1 MFGQRREPSYT
12 ADVMDF
18 SSGDAS
24 WLLRLRGRFLVF
36 DGPDGSGKSTA
47 LKRFAALCRVAGLT
61 VTEARDPGGTPVG
74 ERIREILLDPIHA
87 EMTVRT
93 EMLLYMAS
101 RAQLVEEMIK
111 PALARG
117 ELVLGDRF
125 VSSTLAYQGAA
136 GGMPE
141 HDILHAAEV
150 ACAGT
155 WPDLTV
161 ILDVDEATAA
171 RRLGMLLDRMEAKG
185 SAFHKKVREGYLSQ
199 ARQWPQRYLVVDA
212 SREVERVWAELLTG
226 LEGWALGAA
235 GF

>member
-1 MFGQRREPSYT
+1 M
-12 ADVMDF
+12 DV
-18 SSGDAS
+18 SSGDSS

-47 LKRFAALCRVAGLT
+47 LKRFGALARAAGLT

-101 RAQLVEEMIK
+101 RAQLVDEMIR

-141 HDILHAAEV
+141 ADILHAAEV

-161 ILDVDEATAA
+161 ILDVDEAAAA

-185 SAFHKKVREGYLSQ
+185 AAFHRKVRAGYLAQ
-199 ARQWPQRYLVVDA
+199 TRRWPERHLVVDA
-212 SREVERVWAELLTG
+212 SKDVEGVWSDLIGGVERWATRPKP
-226 LEGWALGAA
+226 
-235 GF
+235 